1 MQQLQQ
7 DTNPE
12 LDPPNDP
19 DYEDEPEDDDI
30 WEEEG
35 DEKDEGVSDD
45 QVAATLVWKYNQLPD
60 TK

>member
-45 QVAATLVWKYNQLPD
+45 QVAATLV
-60 TK
+60 